1 MASNKGEC
9 RCGTPARFY
18 PIWRA
23 NPDVKHQLIRFILT
37 IIGVAVTLFCI
48 CLISI
53 LSDSF
58 YIPAE
63 HPALADRI
71 HDQILHRREMPM
83 WITVLVDVCTFL
95 SVFLTCFRH
104 LLLLPFPLNLQVL
117 SRFCTMVILGFW
129 MRALAIVVTTVPPS
143 KPNCIPRRPQTV
155 GEVLA
160 AAMKQAAAHNVEC
173 AGMIISG
180 HSLNVMHSFMS
191 WVFYGRCQSAPEKQ
205 EKRRGFYCRDV
216 TCRGEPYDTLKGC
229 FLYQCGAFFKTW
241 YKLSRGGCTSP
252 MRTAAAR
259 CFSPAPIE
267 EPEVEAAPH
276 RGALRKVW
284 GAITRL
290 PLLRYYCYIQALVVW
305 ILIPMCYNHY
315 TIDVYLA
322 VMFGLLWWIIYH
334 LILTIQLVQKR
345 GTSEKWTP
353 PGNSLCLK
361 CNSLAPQSTDWR
373 SAGSGDPSGCSKAS
387 PAGELAVMSEGNVHN
402 INVSIQRDTEP
413 DGGASEEGREQSG
426 SQGAANERGDTRDS
440 VSKCNACFAND
451 FDALNLSWILDFPIL
466 QPISW
471 CIRKMEGI

>member
-1 MASNKGEC
+1 
-9 RCGTPARFY
+9 
-18 PIWRA
+18 
-23 NPDVKHQLIRFILT
+23 
-37 IIGVAVTLFCI
+37 
-48 CLISI
+48 
-53 LSDSF
+53 
-58 YIPAE
+58 
-63 HPALADRI
+63 
-71 HDQILHRREMPM
+71 
-83 WITVLVDVCTFL
+83 
-95 SVFLTCFRH
+95 
-104 LLLLPFPLNLQVL
+104 
-117 SRFCTMVILGFW
+117 
-129 MRALAIVVTTVPPS
+129 
-143 KPNCIPRRPQTV
+143 
-155 GEVLA
+155 
-160 AAMKQAAAHNVEC
+160 MKQAAAHNVEC